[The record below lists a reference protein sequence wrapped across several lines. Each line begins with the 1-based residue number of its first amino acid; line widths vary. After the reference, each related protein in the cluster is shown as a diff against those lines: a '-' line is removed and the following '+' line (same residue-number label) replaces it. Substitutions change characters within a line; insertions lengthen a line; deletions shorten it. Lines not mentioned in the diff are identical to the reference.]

1 MSVNIF
7 YLLKTIEAKSRQNY
21 SAAGRQ
27 SSIVNSNAN
36 DFVTSSVPFPYSWNE
51 CLLMRV
57 LCHWYHEIQ
66 WERHLF
72 WWIIVRKDIFAFI
85 PNHLHWHFW
94 SLEIYLCKAWR
105 PDFLIIFNLPFLI
118 IICMMSPKG
127 RKRIIHSF
135 DVLFSLKNISKIVRF
150 HSTSIRSFIF
160 YNQISLPLTKFWIF
174 SVWRGWMSILNA
186 KITIVF

>member
-36 DFVTSSVPFPYSWNE
+36 DFVTSSDSFRIRLKWMFADESIMPLISWNS
-51 CLLMRV
+51 MGTPFV
-57 LCHWYHEIQ
+57 LVN
-66 WERHLF
+66 
-72 WWIIVRKDIFAFI
+72 IVRKDIFAFI

-94 SLEIYLCKAWR
+94 SLEIYLYKAMR

-135 DVLFSLKNISKIVRF
+135 DVLFSLKIISKIVRF
-150 HSTSIRSFIF
+150 HSSCIKSYIF
-160 YNQISLPLTKFWIF
+160 CNQISLPLMKFSAF
-174 SVWRGWMSILNA
+174 GEDECRYSIQR
-186 KITIVF
+186 

>member
-21 SAAGRQ
+21 LAAGRQ
-27 SSIVNSNAN
+27 CSIVNSNAN
-36 DFVTSSVPFPYSWNE
+36 DFVTSSDSFPYSWNK

-66 WERHLF
+66 WKRHLF
-72 WWIIVRKDIFAFI
+72 CWIVVKKDIFAFI

-94 SLEIYLCKAWR
+94 SLEIYLCKAVR

-118 IICMMSPKG
+118 IICMMTPKG
-127 RKRIIHSF
+127 RKHIIHSF
-135 DVLFSLKNISKIVRF
+135 DVLFSLKIISKIVRF
-150 HSTSIRSFIF
+150 YSSCIKSYIF
-160 YNQISLPLTKFWIF
+160 CNQISLPLMKFSAF
-174 SVWRGWMSILNA
+174 GKDECRYSIQSLLL
-186 KITIVF
+186 FL